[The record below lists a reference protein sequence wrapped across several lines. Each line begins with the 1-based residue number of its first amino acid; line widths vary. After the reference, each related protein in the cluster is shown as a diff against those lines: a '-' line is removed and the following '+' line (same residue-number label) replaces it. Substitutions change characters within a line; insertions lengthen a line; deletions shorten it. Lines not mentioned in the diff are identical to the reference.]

1 MDGKIMDALIGA
13 VKDKMGAGY
22 TVEAQEMEKDNGVER
37 TAVAITGP
45 AGMVSSVVYID
56 GMEADI
62 RAGAIDIQDAA
73 GRIVQAHQDSGYDE
87 VADTIQH
94 LDKEYI
100 LQNVICQM
108 VWREKYV
115 HRLQDMPHE
124 DVLDLSVIYRVYLG
138 GGGDVAVSIAVTYP
152 FCRTYGIDGGE
163 LRRCAERNTEGKGS
177 LTRSVASILA
187 EAIGIPEMEDGP
199 IPPLWVLCTQTG
211 SYGAS
216 VLLYKEPF
224 DRLAE
229 RYGSD
234 LYVIPSSIHEV
245 LAVPTRGL
253 EPEERAGPSLDDNG
267 VTAARDSISGDGVY
281 VLYGYWD
288 TLEEKDAMVIRVS
301 LEPETVMEELD
312 RIAAGR
318 ASAYIELYGDLREE
332 RGEGYYEVMDAS
344 CRYARFYIKEMQV
357 EHDDPDSTGTDIDLS

>member
-1 MDGKIMDALIGA
+1 MDGKIMDELIGA
-13 VKDKMGAGY
+13 VKDRMGAGY
-22 TVEAQEMEKDNGVER
+22 TVEAQEIEKDNGVEHP
-37 TAVAITGP
+37 AVAITGP

-253 EPEERAGPSLDDNG
+253 EPE
-267 VTAARDSISGDGVY
+267 
-281 VLYGYWD
+281 
-288 TLEEKDAMVIRVS
+288 
-301 LEPETVMEELD
+301 
-312 RIAAGR
+312 
-318 ASAYIELYGDLREE
+318 DLRCMVAYVNASEVL
-332 RGEGYYEVMDAS
+332 EGDQLSDNIY
-344 CRYARFYIKEMQV
+344 RYSRK
-357 EHDDPDSTGTDIDLS
+357 DGGLSIA

>member
-1 MDGKIMDALIGA
+1 MDGKIMNALIGA

-73 GRIVQAHQDSGYDE
+73 GLIVQVHQDSGYDE

-312 RIAAGR
+312 RINCRAGEGLVDWKALKEAADQNGCQ
-318 ASAYIELYGDLREE
+318 AYIVEREYSVSGNRLNDLKADLE
-332 RGEGYYEVMDAS
+332 YY
-344 CRYARFYIKEMQV
+344 RTQI
-357 EHDDPDSTGTDIDLS
+357 

>member
-73 GRIVQAHQDSGYDE
+73 GWIVQVHQDSGYDW

-94 LDKEYI
+94 MDKEYI

>member
-22 TVEAQEMEKDNGVER
+22 TVEAQEMEKDHGVER

-73 GRIVQAHQDSGYDE
+73 GWIVQVHQDSGYDW

-94 LDKEYI
+94 MDKEYI

-108 VWREKYV
+108 ARREKGM
-115 HRLQDMPHE
+115 HRLRDMPHE
-124 DVLDLSVIYRVYLG
+124 DVLDLSVIYQVCLG
-138 GGGDVAVSIAVTYP
+138 GSGDMAVSIAATYP
-152 FCRTYGIDGGE
+152 FCRTYGIEEGE
-163 LRRCAERNTEGKGS
+163 LGRCARRNTEERGF

-187 EAIGIPEMEDGP
+187 EATGIPETEEGP

-245 LAVPTRGL
+245 LVVPTRGL
-253 EPEERAGPSLDDNG
+253 EPEDPRCMVACINASEVPEGEQLSDNIYRYSREDGSL
-267 VTAARDSISGDGVY
+267 SI
-281 VLYGYWD
+281 
-288 TLEEKDAMVIRVS
+288 A
-301 LEPETVMEELD
+301 
-312 RIAAGR
+312 
-318 ASAYIELYGDLREE
+318 
-332 RGEGYYEVMDAS
+332 
-344 CRYARFYIKEMQV
+344 
-357 EHDDPDSTGTDIDLS
+357 

>member
-1 MDGKIMDALIGA
+1 MDGKIMDELIGA
-13 VKDKMGAGY
+13 VKDRMGAGY
-22 TVEAQEMEKDNGVER
+22 TVEAQEIEKDNGVEHP
-37 TAVAITGP
+37 AVAITGP

-56 GMEADI
+56 GMEADN

-267 VTAARDSISGDGVY
+267 
-281 VLYGYWD
+281 
-288 TLEEKDAMVIRVS
+288 
-301 LEPETVMEELD
+301 
-312 RIAAGR
+312 
-318 ASAYIELYGDLREE
+318 
-332 RGEGYYEVMDAS
+332 
-344 CRYARFYIKEMQV
+344 
-357 EHDDPDSTGTDIDLS
+357 

>member
-1 MDGKIMDALIGA
+1 MDGKIMDELIGA
-13 VKDKMGAGY
+13 VKDRMGAGY

-73 GRIVQAHQDSGYDE
+73 GWIVQVHQDSGYDW

-94 LDKEYI
+94 MDKEYI

-245 LAVPTRGL
+245 LVVPTRGL
-253 EPEERAGPSLDDNG
+253 EPEDPRCMVACINASEVPEGEQLSDNIYRYSREDGSL
-267 VTAARDSISGDGVY
+267 SI
-281 VLYGYWD
+281 
-288 TLEEKDAMVIRVS
+288 A
-301 LEPETVMEELD
+301 
-312 RIAAGR
+312 
-318 ASAYIELYGDLREE
+318 
-332 RGEGYYEVMDAS
+332 
-344 CRYARFYIKEMQV
+344 
-357 EHDDPDSTGTDIDLS
+357 

>member
-1 MDGKIMDALIGA
+1 MDGKIMDELIGA
-13 VKDKMGAGY
+13 VKDRMGAGY
-22 TVEAQEMEKDNGVER
+22 TVEAQEIEKDNGVEHP
-37 TAVAITGP
+37 AVAITGP

-245 LAVPTRGL
+245 LVVPTRGL
-253 EPEERAGPSLDDNG
+253 EPEDPRCMVACINASEVPEGEQLSDNIYRYSREDGSL
-267 VTAARDSISGDGVY
+267 SI
-281 VLYGYWD
+281 
-288 TLEEKDAMVIRVS
+288 A
-301 LEPETVMEELD
+301 
-312 RIAAGR
+312 
-318 ASAYIELYGDLREE
+318 
-332 RGEGYYEVMDAS
+332 
-344 CRYARFYIKEMQV
+344 
-357 EHDDPDSTGTDIDLS
+357 

>member
-1 MDGKIMDALIGA
+1 VRIKGKGLQCGEGSSGCSLLSMGGADHQGHNGHSKRWERAICDTRRREMDGKIMDELIGA
-13 VKDKMGAGY
+13 VKDRMGAGY
-22 TVEAQEMEKDNGVER
+22 TVEAQEIEKDNGVEHP
-37 TAVAITGP
+37 AVAITGP

-56 GMEADI
+56 GMEADN

-267 VTAARDSISGDGVY
+267 
-281 VLYGYWD
+281 
-288 TLEEKDAMVIRVS
+288 
-301 LEPETVMEELD
+301 
-312 RIAAGR
+312 
-318 ASAYIELYGDLREE
+318 
-332 RGEGYYEVMDAS
+332 
-344 CRYARFYIKEMQV
+344 
-357 EHDDPDSTGTDIDLS
+357 

>member
-1 MDGKIMDALIGA
+1 MDGKIMDELIGA
-13 VKDKMGAGY
+13 VKDRMGAGY
-22 TVEAQEMEKDNGVER
+22 TVEAQEIEKDNGVEHP
-37 TAVAITGP
+37 AVAITGP

-253 EPEERAGPSLDDNG
+253 APEERAGPSLDDNG

>member
-73 GRIVQAHQDSGYDE
+73 GWIVQVHQDSGYDW

-94 LDKEYI
+94 MDKEYI

-108 VWREKYV
+108 ARREKGM
-115 HRLQDMPHE
+115 HRLRDMPHE
-124 DVLDLSVIYRVYLG
+124 DVLDLSVIYQVCLG
-138 GGGDVAVSIAVTYP
+138 GSGDMAVSIAATYP
-152 FCRTYGIDGGE
+152 FCRTYGIEEGE
-163 LRRCAERNTEGKGS
+163 LGRCARRN
-177 LTRSVASILA
+177 
-187 EAIGIPEMEDGP
+187 PEGP

-245 LAVPTRGL
+245 LVVPTRGL
-253 EPEERAGPSLDDNG
+253 EPEDPRCMVACINASEVPEGEQLSDNIYRYSREDGSL
-267 VTAARDSISGDGVY
+267 SI
-281 VLYGYWD
+281 
-288 TLEEKDAMVIRVS
+288 A
-301 LEPETVMEELD
+301 
-312 RIAAGR
+312 
-318 ASAYIELYGDLREE
+318 
-332 RGEGYYEVMDAS
+332 
-344 CRYARFYIKEMQV
+344 
-357 EHDDPDSTGTDIDLS
+357 

>member
-1 MDGKIMDALIGA
+1 MDGKIMDELIGA
-13 VKDKMGAGY
+13 VKDRMGAGY
-22 TVEAQEMEKDNGVER
+22 TVEAQEIEKDNGVEHP
-37 TAVAITGP
+37 AVAITGP